1 MLNTK
6 FGLTVSASKTNFM
19 SGAREVTDLQEDCA
33 TMMIDKDKFKLSMH
47 VNKFLWIPGSSIIA
61 ASNSGRMDP

>member
-19 SGAREVTDLQEDCA
+19 SEEREVTDLQEDCA
-33 TMMIDKDKFKLSMH
+33 TMMIDKDKIEH
-47 VNKFLWIPGSSIIA
+47 VNKFLWIPGRSIIA
-61 ASNSGRMDP
+61 ASNSGRRDP